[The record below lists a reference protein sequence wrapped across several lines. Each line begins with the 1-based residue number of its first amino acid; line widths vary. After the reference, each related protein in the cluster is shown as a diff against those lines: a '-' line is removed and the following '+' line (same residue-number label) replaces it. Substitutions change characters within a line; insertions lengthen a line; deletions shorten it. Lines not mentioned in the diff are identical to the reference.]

1 METVETEGDSI
12 DAAIDSALETLGVTR
27 NRVSVEILNDA
38 SRGFL
43 GLGGRKARVRVRV
56 RPSIEEIEPRDESS
70 VAAPEADFD
79 AGSDVDTGRDYDADV
94 EPEADSEVDSEEEE
108 APTDRM
114 PIDADVVERARDVL
128 QTIVDFVDVGARVR
142 ASEDGDHI
150 SLEIDGDSSGLLIGR
165 KGQMLDALEYMV
177 TRIVACDEHRTVHV
191 VVDSQGYRS
200 RRQESLEELA
210 RRMAGEAK
218 RRRRAV
224 TLNPMSPRDRR
235 IVHLALQQESGL
247 TTRSSGQGHYRKLV
261 IIPDGA
267 PRSGRSGR
275 G

>member
-56 RPSIEEIEPRDESS
+56 RPAIEEIAPREDASVPSSES
-70 VAAPEADFD
+70 DLD
-79 AGSDVDTGRDYDADV
+79 AGTDVDSGVGSERD
-94 EPEADSEVDSEEEE
+94 VDSEDE
-108 APTDRM
+108 APEDRI
-114 PIDADVVERARDVL
+114 PIDADVVERAREVL
-128 QTIVDFVDVGARVR
+128 QTIVDFVDVGASVR

-177 TRIVACDEHRTVHV
+177 TRIVARDEHRTVHV

-210 RRMAGEAK
+210 QRMAGEAK

-235 IVHLALQQESGL
+235 IVHLALQRESGL

-267 PRSGRSGR
+267 PRSGRTGR
-275 G
+275 S

>member
-56 RPSIEEIEPRDESS
+56 RPSIEEIEPREDTERGF
-70 VAAPEADFD
+70 PEAGGLD
-79 AGSDVDTGRDYDADV
+79 ADTDVDSGHPDTDDGDSDDV
-94 EPEADSEVDSEEEE
+94 AHSV
-108 APTDRM
+108 RI
-114 PIDADVVERARDVL
+114 PIDAEIVERARDVL
-128 QTIVDFVDVGARVR
+128 QTIVDFVDVGATVR

-177 TRIVACDEHRTVHV
+177 TRILARDEHRTVHV

-210 RRMAGEAK
+210 QRMADEAR

-235 IVHLALQQESGL
+235 IVHLALQRESGL
-247 TTRSSGQGHYRKLV
+247 TTRSSGQGHFRKLV